1 MIFTLL
7 SLGLDYIK
15 DFVTVKFILN
25 IVITIFQCLAC
36 FYRQNTYL
44 SADISGVVFMLSHIE
59 LAETPIST
67 HYFSS

>member
-15 DFVTVKFILN
+15 AFVTVKFILN

-36 FYRQNTYL
+36 FYRQNTCQQTSL
-44 SADISGVVFMLSHIE
+44 VWFLCFLI
-59 LAETPIST
+59 
-67 HYFSS
+67 